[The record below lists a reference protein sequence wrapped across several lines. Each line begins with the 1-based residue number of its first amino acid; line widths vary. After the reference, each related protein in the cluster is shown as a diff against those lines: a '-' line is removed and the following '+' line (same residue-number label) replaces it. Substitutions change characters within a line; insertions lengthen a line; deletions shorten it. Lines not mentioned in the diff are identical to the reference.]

1 MALFGRKK
9 VASSGGGHGS
19 SAGGS
24 GSSIDEQK
32 NQSGHQAFLRY
43 VREKEKEE
51 PGIRERVTASVLFDF
66 LYDILKDERGVN
78 IDILLAVLAS
88 VGGQECIAAVLDAA
102 PMDATMADL
111 GLTVIKG
118 NDGRMYFFG
127 DAPNRLLVESPD
139 SLISLAFGAAQAQG
153 APVTMEMIHDEMRK
167 VAQNVGGP
175 DFETLDLPPQHMV
188 DRPTDW
194 ARVFGPK
201 LAEPLDLCEVPR
213 DRRPATIGYA
223 IQKAMD
229 TAKGTVDPMIAARIV
244 LQCACRTAKVLI
256 R

>member
-9 VASSGGGHGS
+9 VATGGGES
-19 SAGGS
+19 SSSSGS
-24 GSSIDEQK
+24 GSRVDEQK
-32 NQSGHQAFLRY
+32 NQPGHQAFLRY
-43 VREKEKEE
+43 VREKEQEE

-66 LYDILKDERGVN
+66 LYDILKDEKGVN

-88 VGGQECIAAVLDAA
+88 VGGQECIAAVVDAA
-102 PMDATMADL
+102 PANATMAEL

-118 NDGRMYFFG
+118 NDGRIYLFG
-127 DAPNRLLVESPD
+127 DAPNRLLVESAD

-153 APVTMEMIHDEMRK
+153 AAVTLEMIHDEMRK
-167 VAQNVGGP
+167 VAQTVGGP

-188 DRPTDW
+188 DRPTEW

-201 LAEPLDLCEVPR
+201 LAEPLDLYEVPR
-213 DRRPATIGYA
+213 NRRPATLGYA
-223 IQKAMD
+223 IQKAME